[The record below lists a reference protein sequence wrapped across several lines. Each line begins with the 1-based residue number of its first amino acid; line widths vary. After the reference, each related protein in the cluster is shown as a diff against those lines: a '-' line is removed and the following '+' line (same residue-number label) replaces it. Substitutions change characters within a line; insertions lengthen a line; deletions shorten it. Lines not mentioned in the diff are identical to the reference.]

1 MKQLSETIIVVGAR
15 EHNLKNVSVEI
26 PKRKLVVFT
35 GVSGSGKSSLVFDT
49 VYAEAQR
56 QLIET
61 FSSFARR
68 RLPKINRPD
77 VDEIRNISTAINIDQ
92 KKMGNNPRSTVGTA
106 TEIYTYLR
114 LLFSRNGTPTVPD
127 SRYLGFNNPL
137 GMCQNCKGIGMQMT
151 VDIDTLIDW
160 DLSLKDGAIR
170 HSQFVPGKWSYRVI
184 EASKLFDMDKPLRDY
199 AEEELDKLLYTEKH
213 ILPQRLDGVAI
224 NLHFEGIVTA
234 FQRRYTN
241 SSMEAE
247 RSSEYWGR
255 YFRLSPCPDC
265 GGTRI
270 NEEAR
275 KVKLNG
281 RTIPEL
287 VTMELTELLEYLE
300 TVKGPIA
307 DPIVGRMKPVLRN
320 LIDIGVGYLS
330 LSRAVGTLSG
340 GESQRV
346 KMARQLGCDLVDLT
360 YIFDEPSVG
369 LHQRDISKLVTM
381 LDKIRKQGNSVLVVE
396 HDPAIIEHADK
407 IIDMGPGAG
416 SLGGRVVFTGTYKEL
431 LESESIT
438 GRLLTE
444 RKETVF
450 ERRESLDYMEIKNA
464 SIHNLKNITVKI
476 PTGIF
481 VCITG
486 VAGSGKSSLILD
498 EFARRHPDSIVIDQ
512 SAVGRSTRSTP
523 GTYIGVFNLIRK
535 VYAKAT
541 GTKASLFSF
550 NSKGACPKCKGRGR
564 LKIEMSFLDDVTMTC
579 DECEGRRYNQEVLDL
594 KYRGKSIADILEMTA
609 LEAIEF
615 FEDKQILRR
624 LRILEEVG
632 LGYITL
638 GQTVS
643 SLSGGEAQRIK
654 LARELHKKGNIY
666 ILDEPTTG
674 LHMAD
679 IEKLHGVIERLVDS
693 GNTVLV
699 IEHNLDVIKHAD
711 WVIDL
716 GPEGGSKG
724 GEIIAQ
730 GTPEE
735 ISKVKESYTGQYLK
749 RVL

>member
-1 MKQLSETIIVVGAR
+1 MSDSIRIVGAR

-77 VDEIRNISTAINIDQ
+77 VDEIRNISTAITIDQ

-106 TEIYTYLR
+106 TEVYTYLR
-114 LLFSRNGTPTVPD
+114 LLFSRLGDPRLPD
-127 SRYLGFNNPL
+127 SRFFGFNNPL

-160 DLSLKDGAIR
+160 DLSLREGAIR
-170 HSQFVPGKWSYRVI
+170 HSQFQPGKWSYRVI
-184 EASKLFDMDKPLRDY
+184 EASKLFDMDKPLKDY
-199 AEEELDKLLYTEKH
+199 AEKELDKLLYTEKYT
-213 ILPQRLDGVAI
+213 LPQKIDGVAI
-224 NLHFEGIVTA
+224 NLHFEGVVTA

-241 SSMEAE
+241 STSAPE
-247 RSSEYWGR
+247 RSMEYWGR
-255 YFRLSPCPDC
+255 FFKLSPCPEC

-270 NEEAR
+270 NAQAR
-275 KVKLNG
+275 KIELFG

-287 VTMELTELLEYLE
+287 VTMELTELLDYLE

-330 LSRAVGTLSG
+330 LVRAVGTLSG

-369 LHQRDISKLVTM
+369 LHQRDISKLVTI
-381 LDKIRKQGNSVLVVE
+381 LDKIRERGNSILVVE
-396 HDPAIIEHADK
+396 HDPAIIEHADR

-416 SLGGRVVFTGTYKEL
+416 RNGGKVVFTGTYKEL

-438 GRLLTE
+438 GRMLTE
-444 RKETVF
+444 RRDYKY
-450 ERRESLDYMEIKNA
+450 ERRQPLGYMEIKDA
-464 SIHNLKNITVKI
+464 SIHNLKNLSTRI
-476 PTGIF
+476 PEGVF

-498 EFARRHPDSIVIDQ
+498 EFARKHHGTIVIDQ

-523 GTYIGVFNLIRK
+523 ATYIGVFDIIRK
-535 VYAKAT
+535 VFAKAT
-541 GTKASLFSF
+541 GAKASLFSF
-550 NSKGACPKCKGRGR
+550 NSKGACPKCKGSGR

-579 DECEGRRYNQEVLDL
+579 DECEGRRYHHEVLDL
-594 KYRGKSIADILEMTA
+594 KYRGKSIADILDMTA

-615 FEDKQILRR
+615 FENKQILRR

-679 IEKLHGVIERLVDS
+679 IEQLLAVIERLVDA

-711 WVIDL
+711 WIIDM

-724 GEIIAQ
+724 GEIIAE

-735 ISKVKESYTGQYLK
+735 IAGVEESYTGQYLK
-749 RVL
+749 KVL